1 MSLTKR
7 HVYQFENRNVIFE
20 GRRLIVLV
28 DDNSLDLGLT
38 SRHELGRAG
47 NVELTE
53 LHNQGSQKPEFEK
66 KQFLVTNLTNY
77 SDVGIDSQL

>member
-7 HVYQFENRNVIFE
+7 RTYQFENSNVVFE

-38 SRHELGRAG
+38 RRHELGRAG
-47 NVELTE
+47 NVELAE

-66 KQFLVTNLTNY
+66 KK
-77 SDVGIDSQL
+77 